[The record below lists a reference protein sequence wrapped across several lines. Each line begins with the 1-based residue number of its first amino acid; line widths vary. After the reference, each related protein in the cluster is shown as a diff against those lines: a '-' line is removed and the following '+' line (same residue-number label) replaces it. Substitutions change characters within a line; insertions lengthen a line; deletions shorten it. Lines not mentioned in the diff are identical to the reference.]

1 MSPFHKITPEQQQ
14 HLARRHRASRRFRRY
29 GIIGLGIALAM
40 LLLLLGTMVFK
51 GYNAFFQT
59 RILLDIPFDPSLLD
73 PEGNRSPASL
83 DRGDY
88 RAVLKKALNQTFP
101 EVRERNHQQKLHKL
115 LSDGAPFQLQTLLKT
130 HPEWLSSTQG
140 VWLIA
145 ADEVDMW
152 IKGEVPRNQPEAA
165 RHISDKQAQWIDW
178 LEKNGRLHQQ
188 FNQSFF
194 LNGDSRNPELAGIL
208 GAIKGSTLTL
218 LITFLVSFPLG
229 VASAVYL
236 EEFANKG
243 RWADVIE
250 VNINNLAAVPSI
262 VFGLL
267 GLALYLNLMHLPRSA
282 PLVGGLTLAMM
293 TLPTL
298 VIATRASLKSVP
310 DAIRDGARALGASPL
325 QVVLHHVLPLAA
337 PGMLTG
343 TIISMARALGETAP
357 LLMIG
362 MVAFIMDVPEGVMDP
377 ATVLPVQIFLWADSP
392 ERAFLE
398 KTAGATLILL
408 VFLIAMNALAVYIR
422 NRVERRW

>member
-1 MSPFHKITPEQQQ
+1 
-14 HLARRHRASRRFRRY
+14 A
-29 GIIGLGIALAM
+29 
-40 LLLLLGTMVFK
+40 
-51 GYNAFFQT
+51 
-59 RILLDIPFDPSLLD
+59 PS
-73 PEGNRSPASL
+73 
-83 DRGDY
+83 
-88 RAVLKKALNQTFP
+88 
-101 EVRERNHQQKLHKL
+101 
-115 LSDGAPFQLQTLLKT
+115 QLQTLLKD
-130 HPEWLSSTQG
+130 HPEWLSTSQEI
-140 VWLIA
+140 WLSA
-145 ADEVDMW
+145 SDDVDMW
-152 IKGEVPRNQPEAA
+152 VKGVVPRDLPEQA
-165 RHISDKQAQWIDW
+165 RHISDKQAQWLAS
-178 LEKNGRLHQQ
+178 LEENGRLQLR
-188 FNQSFF
+188 FNSPFF
-194 LNGDSRNPELAGIL
+194 LNGDSRNPEMAGIL
-208 GAIKGSTLTL
+208 GAIKGSVLTL

-229 VASAVYL
+229 VATAVYL
-236 EEFANKG
+236 EEFVVKG
-243 RWADVIE
+243 RWSDFVE

-267 GLALYLNLMHLPRSA
+267 GLALYLNLLHLPRSA

-310 DAIRDGARALGASPL
+310 EAIRDGARALGASPL

-362 MVAFIMDVPEGVMDP
+362 MVAFIMDIPGSVTDP

-398 KTAGATLILL
+398 KTAGATLVLL
-408 VFLIAMNALAVYIR
+408 IFLITMNALAVYIR

>member
-1 MSPFHKITPEQQQ
+1 MNHKNETPEQRKY
-14 HLARRHRASRRFRRY
+14 LAKRHAASRRFRWY
-29 GIIGLGIALAM
+29 GIMGLGIALM
-40 LLLLLGTMVFK
+40 TLFFLLGTMVLK
-51 GYNAFFQT
+51 GYSSFFQT
-59 RILLDIPFDPSLLD
+59 QIQLTVSFDKTVIDPLGDQSAESL
-73 PEGNRSPASL
+73 A
-83 DRGDY
+83 RGDY
-88 RAVLKKALNQTFP
+88 RAILGNALKRVFP
-101 EVRERNHQQKLHKL
+101 EIKSRDDRRQLSKI
-115 LSDGAPFQLQTLLKT
+115 LSDGASFQLQDLLVS
-130 HPEWLSSTQG
+130 HPEWVSTSQT

-145 ADEVDMW
+145 SDNVDMW
-152 IKGEVPRNQPEAA
+152 VKKVVDHDLPESQ
-165 RHISDKQAQWIDW
+165 RRISDLQAKW
-178 LEKNGRLHQQ
+178 LAFLETNNQLRLR
-188 FNQSFF
+188 FNAMFF
-194 LNGDSRNPELAGIL
+194 TSGDSRNPEMAGIL
-208 GAIKGSTLTL
+208 GAMKGSALTL

-236 EEFANKG
+236 EEFAAKG
-243 RWADVIE
+243 RWADFIE

-310 DAIRDGARALGASPL
+310 DPIRDGARALGASPL

-362 MVAFIMDVPEGVMDP
+362 MVAFIMDIPGGVLDP
-377 ATVLPVQIFLWADSP
+377 STVLPVQIFLWADSP

-398 KTAGATLILL
+398 KTSGATLILL
-408 VFLIAMNALAVYIR
+408 AFLITMNALAVYIR

>member
-1 MSPFHKITPEQQQ
+1 MSAFAKTTPEQQK
-14 HLARRHRASRRFRRY
+14 HLARRHAASRRFRWY
-29 GIIGLGIALAM
+29 GIAGLATALAM
-40 LLLLLGTMVFK
+40 LLLLLGTMIVN
-51 GYNAFFQT
+51 GSMAFVQT
-59 RILLDIPFDPSLLD
+59 RILLDVSFDPALLD
-73 PEGNRSPASL
+73 PDGNHSEDSL
-83 DRGDY
+83 VRGDH
-88 RAVLKKALNQTFP
+88 RAVLKNAMNALFP
-101 EVRERNHQQKLHKL
+101 EVRERTEKMSLYKL
-115 LSDGAPFQLQTLLKT
+115 LSEGAAHQLQQELIH
-130 HPEWLSSTQG
+130 HPEWLATTRKI
-140 VWLIA
+140 WLTA

-152 IKGEVPRNQPEAA
+152 VKGEVPRNQAESS
-165 RHISDKQAQWIDW
+165 RHISDKQAQWIEL
-178 LEKNGRLHQQ
+178 LEKNGRLDIQ
-188 FNQSFF
+188 FNWVFF
-194 LNGDSRNPELAGIL
+194 ENGDSRNPELAGIL

-236 EEFANKG
+236 EEFATKG
-243 RWADVIE
+243 RWADFIE

-267 GLALYLNLMHLPRSA
+267 GLALYLNVMHLPRSA

-298 VIATRASLKSVP
+298 VIATRASLKAVP

-362 MVAFIMDVPEGVMDP
+362 MVAFIMDLPGNVLDP

-398 KTAGATLILL
+398 KTSGATLVLL